1 MQRLHWTIQMTCYQ
15 EKARP
20 GYHWV
25 DLFVSVVISLYLL
38 STPVRAQ
45 ESGLMN
51 TERPSQNLSASIVGK
66 GLVQIE
72 IGWRSAEE
80 ESRVGKLNDSIFPE
94 MLVRFGLTR
103 WIEVRTGYTGKMISD
118 FKFESSTQHEEQ
130 RGDMYLGIKWVLL
143 KQRKV
148 LPIIALH
155 TGGIISLKSDRSAFG
170 GEETGPQLG
179 LLFQHKISNRSMLRY
194 NLAAD
199 WYNVVMVGGKKDYR
213 INYMYSI
220 CFEFSPV
227 KWMTTF
233 AEYFGIEPGLDHDP
247 DSRHLAIGCKFR
259 ILDNLQLDAAYGIKR
274 GSWADGDFFRIG
286 VSARIPR

>member
-1 MQRLHWTIQMTCYQ
+1 MTRYQ
-15 EKARP
+15 EKAQP
-20 GYHWV
+20 GYHWAG
-25 DLFVSVVISLYLL
+25 LFASVVISLCLH

-45 ESGLMN
+45 ESSLIN

-72 IGWRSAEE
+72 MGWRSAEE
-80 ESRVGKLNDSIFPE
+80 ESRFGTNLSDSIFPE

-118 FKFESSTQHEEQ
+118 FKSESSTQHEEQ

-155 TGGIISLKSDRSAFG
+155 TGGIISLRSDRSAFA

-179 LLFQHKISNRSMLRY
+179 LLFQHKISTRSMLSY

-199 WYNVVMVGGKKDYR
+199 WYNVVIGGGKKDYR
-213 INYMYSI
+213 INYLYSI
-220 CFEFSPV
+220 CFEFSPNKRV
-227 KWMTTF
+227 TAF
-233 AEYFGIEPGLDHDP
+233 AEFQTPGHRVQVPDH
-247 DSRHLAIGCKFR
+247 
-259 ILDNLQLDAAYGIKR
+259 
-274 GSWADGDFFRIG
+274 
-286 VSARIPR
+286 

>member
-1 MQRLHWTIQMTCYQ
+1 MTRYQ
-15 EKARP
+15 EKAQP
-20 GYHWV
+20 GYHWAG
-25 DLFVSVVISLYLL
+25 LFASVVISLCLH

-45 ESGLMN
+45 ESSLIN

-72 IGWRSAEE
+72 MGWRSAEE
-80 ESRVGKLNDSIFPE
+80 ESRFGTNLSDSIFPE

-118 FKFESSTQHEEQ
+118 FKSESSTQHEEQ

-155 TGGIISLKSDRSAFG
+155 TGGIISLRSDRSA
-170 GEETGPQLG
+170 
-179 LLFQHKISNRSMLRY
+179 RSMLSY

-199 WYNVVMVGGKKDYR
+199 WYNVVIGGGKKDYR
-213 INYMYSI
+213 INYLYSI
-220 CFEFSPV
+220 CFEFSPNKRV
-227 KWMTTF
+227 TTF
-233 AEYFGIEPGLDHDP
+233 AEYFGIEPRLDLDP

-259 ILDNLQLDAAYGIKR
+259 IIDNLQLDAAYGIKR
-274 GSWADGDFFRIG
+274 GSWANGDFFRIG
-286 VSARIPR
+286 ISTRIPR